1 MDYKYFKVI
10 VILDSGNEI
19 DFVLSGQ
26 DSNTIGLVVSKL
38 PNIYKIKN
46 IRLATETEIPNDEE

>member
-10 VILDSGNEI
+10 VILESGREM

-26 DSNTIGLVVSKL
+26 DSAAVGSVVSKL
-38 PNIYKIKN
+38 PNIYKIKE
-46 IRLATETEIPNDEE
+46 IRLATESEIPADEE